1 MKRIVLLFLLVL
13 ISVCQSAFAYDFSA
27 VSPSGHTLYYSI
39 SYSYYGNSVTVTS
52 SDYITGDLV
61 IPSSVTNN
69 GTTYYVEAIGAYA
82 FAYQH
87 MSSVVIPNTVT
98 SIGEYA
104 FSGCDMT
111 SVTFPFNASYTIG
124 WGAFSAC
131 PLLTSVDF
139 RGAVTSI
146 GGEAFESCSSL
157 TSVTFADLGMA
168 YSTSI
173 GTGAF
178 HYCTSLTSV
187 TLSHVTSIGQ
197 DAFLGCSSLTSLT
210 LGSSVDSILSDAF
223 MSCNNLSE
231 IFCQTSTAPMLE
243 WDVFLGVPSTI
254 PVYIPCGSTSSF
266 QSSWTHFSNFVE
278 MSFAYTLD
286 LQVNDTTMGRAVFIS
301 RPNCQNTA
309 LIAAVTN
316 PYYTFDFWSDGDTT
330 NPRTITLTSNTSL
343 VAHFSSAVRYEYL
356 YINVYIHD
364 TTYIDVHDTTY
375 INVPY
380 AVHDTTIITDTLT
393 LTEYVPVH
401 DTTIITD
408 TVTLTE
414 YVPVHDTTVVT
425 DTVTL
430 TEYVPVHDTTYINVP
445 VHDTTYITQ
454 MDTVTVTEY
463 VPVHDTTYITQID
476 TVTLTEY
483 VPVHDTTYITQ
494 MDTVIMTQYD
504 TITNTI
510 FDTLTVTDTLWLT
523 QTDTLW
529 LHDTI
534 IIHDT
539 IYITQDGIDGVD
551 ALNAKVFLSQSQIVV
566 EGADGNTVWLYDING
581 RVLATKQDDYTPL
594 RFDVPVSGTYIIKI
608 GLFPARKVVVIR

>member
-1 MKRIVLLFLLVL
+1 MKNKFTFFAVLMMVMAMPKAA
-13 ISVCQSAFAYDFSA
+13 CAYDFSA

-39 SYSYYGNSVTVTS
+39 DCSYYGNYVTVTS
-52 SDYITGDLV
+52 SDWISGDLV
-61 IPSSVTNN
+61 IPSSVTHN

-111 SVTFPFNASYTIG
+111 SVTFPLNASYTIG

-157 TSVTFADLGMA
+157 TSVTFADLGMN

-178 HYCTSLTSV
+178 HYCTSLTSL
-187 TLSHVTSIGQ
+187 TLNHVTSIGQ

-210 LGSSVDSILSDAF
+210 LGSSVDSILADAF

-231 IFCQTSTAPMLE
+231 IICQASTAPMLE

-254 PVYIPCGSTSSF
+254 SVYIPCGSTASY

-356 YINVYIHD
+356 HINVYIHD
-364 TTYIDVHDTTY
+364 TSYIDVHDTTY

-430 TEYVPVHDTTYINVP
+430 TEYVPVHDTTVVTDTVRLTEYVTI
-445 VHDTTYITQ
+445 HDTT
-454 MDTVTVTEY
+454 Y
-463 VPVHDTTYITQID
+463 VPVHDTT
-476 TVTLTEY
+476 VVTEY
-483 VPVHDTTYITQ
+483 IHDTTVVTEYVHDTTTVYVEVH
-494 MDTVIMTQYD
+494 DTV
-504 TITNTI
+504 
-510 FDTLTVTDTLWLT
+510 WLT
-523 QTDTLW
+523 EY
-529 LHDTI
+529 
-534 IIHDT
+534 IHDT
-539 IYITQDGIDGVD
+539 IEIHDTIVVSVD
-551 ALNAKVFLSQSQIVV
+551 DVEPINAKVYSSNGQIVI
-566 EGADGNTVWLYDING
+566 ERADGNTVTLYDLNG
-581 RVLATKQDDYTPL
+581 RYLATKQDNGTAM
-594 RFDVPVSGTYIIKI
+594 RFDVPTSGTYMIKI
-608 GLFPARKVVVIR
+608 GNHSARKVVVIR

>member
-1 MKRIVLLFLLVL
+1 MKRIVLFFLLVL
-13 ISVCQSAFAYDFSA
+13 ISVFQSAFAYDFSA

-39 SYSYYGNSVTVTS
+39 DYSYYGNYVTVTS
-52 SDYITGDLV
+52 SDWISGDLV
-61 IPSSVTNN
+61 IPSSVTHN

-157 TSVTFADLGMA
+157 TSVTFADLGGMY

-210 LGSSVDSILSDAF
+210 LGSSVDSILADAF

-231 IFCQTSTAPMLE
+231 IICQTSTAPMLE

-254 PVYIPCGSTSSF
+254 PIYIPCGSTASY
-266 QSSWTHFSNFVE
+266 QSNWTYFSNFVE

-316 PYYTFDFWSDGDTT
+316 PYYTFDFWSDGDTA

-356 YINVYIHD
+356 YVNVYIHD

-375 INVPY
+375 INVPC

-401 DTTIITD
+401 DTTVI
-408 TVTLTE
+408 
-414 YVPVHDTTVVT
+414 T

-430 TEYVPVHDTTYINVP
+430 TEYVPVHDTTYIDVHDTTYIDVPYAVYDTTIVTDTVTMTEYVTIHDTTYVLVNDTTIVTVP
-445 VHDTTYITQ
+445 VHDTTIVTEYVH
-454 MDTVTVTEY
+454 DTTTVTEY
-463 VPVHDTTYITQID
+463 IHDTTTVYIEVHDT
-476 TVTLTEY
+476 VWLTEY
-483 VPVHDTTYITQ
+483 
-494 MDTVIMTQYD
+494 
-504 TITNTI
+504 
-510 FDTLTVTDTLWLT
+510 
-523 QTDTLW
+523 
-529 LHDTI
+529 
-534 IIHDT
+534 IHDT
-539 IYITQDGIDGVD
+539 IYIHDTVVGVD
-551 ALNAKVFLSQSQIVV
+551 EVDAINAKVFSNSGQIVV
-566 EGADGNTVWLYDING
+566 EGADGNMVALFDLNG
-581 RVLATKQDDYTPL
+581 RVLATKRDEYSSL
-594 RFDVPVSGTYIIKI
+594 RFDVPTSGTYMIKI
-608 GLFPARKVVVIR
+608 GNHPARKVVVVR

>member
-210 LGSSVDSILSDAF
+210 LGSSVDSILADAF

-401 DTTIITD
+401 DTT
-408 TVTLTE
+408 
-414 YVPVHDTTVVT
+414 VVT

-430 TEYVPVHDTTYINVP
+430 TEYVL

-494 MDTVIMTQYD
+494 MDTVIMTQYH

-551 ALNAKVFLSQSQIVV
+551 ALNAKVFSSQSQIVV